1 MKKIGIAGTLLLF
14 LVCYMSFSVSALSI
28 RGDVLWNDEPMKFLL
43 VFDGNRY
50 GLKIERNQS
59 PALRVSADMETGK
72 ILIIDDVMQQYAT
85 AESKQ
90 LVALTALFSLGKIFG
105 VEESW
110 LQGGPVNFFQTG
122 EKKIFEPF
130 GECFQLRVND
140 QVSGIYWSMQPDNL
154 MTTLIN
160 PFLQKVIHDG
170 IRFPFWESIM
180 KMKGF
185 VIANQKDDQSVY
197 RLIEVGNESLDWEK
211 DMQYGDYD
219 QREWMDFLAPFRV
232 ER

>member
-1 MKKIGIAGTLLLF
+1 
-14 LVCYMSFSVSALSI
+14 
-28 RGDVLWNDEPMKFLL
+28 
-43 VFDGNRY
+43 
-50 GLKIERNQS
+50 
-59 PALRVSADMETGK
+59 
-72 ILIIDDVMQQYAT
+72 
-85 AESKQ
+85 
-90 LVALTALFSLGKIFG
+90 
-105 VEESW
+105 
-110 LQGGPVNFFQTG
+110 
-122 EKKIFEPF
+122 
-130 GECFQLRVND
+130 
-140 QVSGIYWSMQPDNL
+140 MQPDNL